1 MNCLAVAHEWEPRAQ
16 DKAVLG
22 SSSFCQVPQV
32 MGTACN
38 LTFTK
43 KLSTKVRFG
52 LYGAPH
58 FDIGSAASQVE
69 VPKCCW
75 KPLPAALF
83 GARLDWS
90 AETSRDGR
98 QSRKAIHQ
106 LIHYCY
112 GTWSVSTKLVQ
123 NRGSRW
129 RLSASHPLRC
139 WCCAGMP
146 SALHPIKPHMNQCE
160 FPAICLPVTSNWP
173 MHRPLDMDGSSRRR

>member
-1 MNCLAVAHEWEPRAQ
+1 
-16 DKAVLG
+16 
-22 SSSFCQVPQV
+22 

-69 VPKCCW
+69 VPKYCW

-98 QSRKAIHQ
+98 QSRKAIH
-106 LIHYCY
+106 
-112 GTWSVSTKLVQ
+112 
-123 NRGSRW
+123 
-129 RLSASHPLRC
+129 
-139 WCCAGMP
+139 
-146 SALHPIKPHMNQCE
+146 
-160 FPAICLPVTSNWP
+160 
-173 MHRPLDMDGSSRRR
+173 